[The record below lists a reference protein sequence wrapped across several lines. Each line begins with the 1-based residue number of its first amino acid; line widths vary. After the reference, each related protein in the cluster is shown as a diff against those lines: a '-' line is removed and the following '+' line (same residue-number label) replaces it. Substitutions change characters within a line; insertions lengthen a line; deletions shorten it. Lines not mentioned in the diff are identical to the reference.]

1 MSISSPF
8 LIVSFEQE
16 ELAGLIELAQTLG
29 YPDAQAVSGGVQQA
43 IEAIRQRSR
52 PLEYLLIDTGSRD
65 KGVLQ
70 DIDALA
76 EHCEGDVK
84 VVVIGSIN
92 DIVFYRD
99 LKSRGVL
106 EYFPRPA
113 TPADVRAVL
122 MQAIGDKMHK
132 SADDP
137 TLGTV
142 ISVMS
147 AASGDGATTV
157 AMNLAYTLA
166 HHYKQ
171 RTVLVD
177 MDYQFGLISKSL
189 DMNAAFGIR
198 ELFDHPERGLDDMLV
213 SKMLV
218 NYKDKLNI
226 IAAPNDLRLLPMVRP
241 ETIRELISVLRSQFA
256 FVVIDVPHV
265 WTDWTAATLTYS
277 DHSVMVAQL
286 WLRSLTHASRLL
298 TAWNSIGVSEK
309 DISVLINRSGAKF
322 KEAITAQ
329 DFERICRHKIA
340 VHVNNDIRAISQAE
354 NEARTLMEADEQ
366 GDMQRQFQQFA
377 KLLCKRFRPDSVRDE
392 HQQRDGSGKKGLR
405 LLLKK

>member
-1 MSISSPF
+1 MSNNSPF
-8 LIVSFEQE
+8 LIVCFDQE
-16 ELAGLIELAQTLG
+16 ELAGLVDLAQVLG
-29 YPDAQAVSGGVQQA
+29 YPDAQVAVGGAQQA
-43 IEAIRQRSR
+43 IHALGQRSI
-52 PLEYLLIDTGSRD
+52 PPEYLLIDTGNRD
-65 KGVLQ
+65 KSVLSEL
-70 DIDALA
+70 DALA

-92 DIVFYRD
+92 DIVFYRE

-106 EYFPRPA
+106 EYFPRPVNA
-113 TPADVRAVL
+113 ADVRPVL
-122 MQAIGDKMHK
+122 MQVAADKVKHTSGSK
-132 SADDP
+132 QE
-137 TLGTV
+137 GTV

-166 HHYKQ
+166 HEYKQ
-171 RTVLVD
+171 PTVLVD

-189 DMNAAFGIR
+189 DMNAAFGIK

-218 NYKDKLNI
+218 SYKDKLNI
-226 IAAPNDLRLLPMVRP
+226 IAAPNDLRLFPMVRP
-241 ETIRELISVLRSQFA
+241 ETIRELVSVLRSQFA

-277 DHSVMVAQL
+277 DHSVIVAQL

-340 VHVNNDIRAISQAE
+340 VHINNDIRAISQAE
-354 NEARTLMEADEQ
+354 NDARTLMEADEK
-366 GDMQRQFQQFA
+366 GVMQQQFQQFA
-377 KLLCKRFRPDSVRDE
+377 GALCKRFRPYAVGDE
-392 HQQRDGSGKKGLR
+392 QKPQDVGKKGLR
-405 LLLKK
+405 MLLKK